1 MCMKCDALIKAIDRY
16 IEKADESLADDLD
29 AEGFAES
36 RKTLKTAQ
44 EIEEAV
50 AAALL
55 EETDLFV
62 EYASKAIDLEEF
74 AAKIW
79 PGVKLTDALAEKLET
94 VFLEMFDDF
103 MPGVVEV
110 YLQRTD
116 KQLKLESVSKQTT
129 GWIKQ
134 WSAELGELM
143 KLDSHNE
150 IERILATGL
159 EKGDDIATFT
169 RNILDSGIR
178 DEYYRARR
186 VSITEVLR
194 AHSVAQQEA
203 FMQSPA
209 VEEKMW
215 RHTGKYRN
223 KPRQN
228 HVDMDGQVVPKGEPF
243 TMRGADGSTYYPMY
257 PRDSRLPP
265 GESINCHCI
274 EEPVVSER
282 VLGLPLAERQRLQ
295 QQAIDS
301 MDDEWEKELDAA
313 NRAKAGIE

>member
-36 RKTLKTAQ
+36 RKTLRTAQ

-94 VFLEMFDDF
+94 VFLEMFNDF

-116 KQLKLESVSKQTT
+116 KQLKLETVSKQTT
-129 GWIKQ
+129 GWIKR

-159 EKGDDIATFT
+159 ENGDDIATFT

-282 VLGLPLAERQRLQ
+282 VLGLPLEERQRLQ
-295 QQAIDS
+295 QQAIDN

>member
-94 VFLEMFDDF
+94 VFLEMFNDF

-159 EKGDDIATFT
+159 ENGDDIATFT
-169 RNILDSGIR
+169 RNILDSSIR

-295 QQAIDS
+295 RQAIDS

>member
-1 MCMKCDALIKAIDRY
+1 MTCDALIKAIDRY
-16 IEKADESLADDLD
+16 IEKADDTLADDLD

-36 RKTLKTAQ
+36 RKTLRTAQ
-44 EIEEAV
+44 EIEDAV
-50 AAALL
+50 AEALL

-62 EYASKAIDLEEF
+62 EYANKAIDLEEF
-74 AAKIW
+74 AEKIW

-94 VFLEMFDDF
+94 VFLEIFGDF
-103 MPGVVEV
+103 MLDVVEV
-110 YLQRTD
+110 YIQRTD
-116 KQLKLESVSKQTT
+116 KQLKLESISKKTT

-143 KLDSHNE
+143 KLDSHAE
-150 IERILATGL
+150 VERILATGL

-209 VEEKMW
+209 VEEKLW

-223 KPRQN
+223 KPRKN

-243 TMRGADGSTYYPMY
+243 TLRGADGSTYYPMY

-295 QQAIDS
+295 QQAIDN